1 MPLLKFLN
9 FPLKSCDCKVDSI
22 LNQLEVA
29 EPKLPKLIDLL
40 NAVDEDELFLSNLL
54 LLVSLNMFDVFLG
67 TAFASLNRL
76 PLVFLNL

>member
-1 MPLLKFLN
+1 M
-9 FPLKSCDCKVDSI
+9 

-40 NAVDEDELFLSNLL
+40 NAVDDDELFFNNLL
-54 LLVSLNMFDVFLG
+54 LLVSLKMFDAFLG
-67 TAFASLNRL
+67 TTFASLKRL